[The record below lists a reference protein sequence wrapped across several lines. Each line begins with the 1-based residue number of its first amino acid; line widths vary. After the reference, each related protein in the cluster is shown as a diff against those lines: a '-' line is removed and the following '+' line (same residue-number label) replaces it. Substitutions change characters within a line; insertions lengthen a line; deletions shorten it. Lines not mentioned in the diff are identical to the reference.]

1 MRESKARTYSFI
13 TAILLALIIAG
24 VFYVVNQESGSSAP
38 ALSAASAIITPT
50 VNLVKSLD
58 GYSGRGFGGV
68 AAIAVIA
75 LLTIGLS
82 TKERSV
88 RSIFYATICAVI
100 GQFFLVNRELC
111 ALIGRYLG
119 LFATNPIYSP
129 NREEAW
135 LAITCGV
142 FFYCLALILFIRA
155 TKREHLDTYDFGR
168 ADSARYGGLDAIL
181 LLSACAVGLIFR
193 TYALNVIADSFEGE
207 LSPYS
212 AGASSLKGMLLANRG
227 TNGPWSPLGILYY
240 LPIFLTTKVFGTTL
254 VALRLSSALVGVL
267 TIPLVYLLAARLS
280 GRIGAILA
288 SALFALNCLHIGW
301 SRTDIHPHG
310 VTTWP
315 ALLMCW
321 FLIKA
326 YDTKKLAWACGVA
339 LMMGLSWHQ
348 YPSGQS
354 AVVAP
359 IIAIIL
365 FWLTNRRTLPL
376 TRTQTTLVA
385 TGLAL
390 WAIGLPFSYWL
401 ADGRWQFINPFTL
414 TGPRALWGHE
424 GQPLSQFEIFTLVI
438 TNALKHL
445 WDVIQGI
452 FYRQPYIF
460 HQEWLPY
467 TDSVLGRTV
476 AWLEVPFSVLGFL
489 IIVRSIKSFESA
501 VMLAWIIAAIL
512 PGILSEHAYPKRLS
526 TLFPAI
532 DIVAAIGMASL
543 IHYGIT
549 ESRSKWRGLIGA
561 TAFVSIFAT
570 YAAFTSW
577 SWFSG
582 RYWRYGLPAEIAF
595 AERLKESI
603 TPGTIVIADLNRSY
617 EAGKYLYLTLDHLA
631 DPRNRPNIW
640 LPATTPVVPY
650 LIKNPNLAQAHFSG
664 TMPYLW
670 TKLREQVKE
679 TAAHTEWKRV
689 LFVIQEGPEDR
700 SENINN
706 VQLASTRCTT
716 PNISRITR
724 ERSALNTLVLIEC
737 SFLELGSQGGE

>member
-1 MRESKARTYSFI
+1 ML
-13 TAILLALIIAG
+13 LLAC
-24 VFYVVNQESGSSAP
+24 
-38 ALSAASAIITPT
+38 AI
-50 VNLVKSLD
+50 
-58 GYSGRGFGGV
+58 
-68 AAIAVIA
+68 
-75 LLTIGLS
+75 
-82 TKERSV
+82 
-88 RSIFYATICAVI
+88 
-100 GQFFLVNRELC
+100 
-111 ALIGRYLG
+111 
-119 LFATNPIYSP
+119 
-129 NREEAW
+129 
-135 LAITCGV
+135 
-142 FFYCLALILFIRA
+142 
-155 TKREHLDTYDFGR
+155 
-168 ADSARYGGLDAIL
+168 
-181 LLSACAVGLIFR
+181 GLIFR

-240 LPIFLTTKVFGTTL
+240 LPIYSTTKIFGTTL

-280 GRIGAILA
+280 GRIGALLA
-288 SALFALNCLHIGW
+288 ASLFALNCLHIGW

-315 ALLMCW
+315 TLLMCW

-326 YDTKKLAWACGVA
+326 YDTKKIGWACGVA

-359 IIAIIL
+359 VIAVVL
-365 FWLTNRRTLPL
+365 YWMTNRRSLPL

-424 GQPLSQFEIFTLVI
+424 GQPLSQIEITGLVV

-445 WDVIQGI
+445 GDVLQGI

-467 TDSVLGRTV
+467 TESVLGRTV
-476 AWLEVPFSVLGFL
+476 AWLEVPFSLLGFL
-489 IIVRSIKSFESA
+489 IILRSIKSFESA
-501 VMLAWIIAAIL
+501 VMLGWIIAAIL

-532 DIVAAIGMASL
+532 DIVAALGMATL
-543 IHYGIT
+543 VHYGIT
-549 ESRSKWRGLIGA
+549 RYRSKWRGLVGA
-561 TAFVSIFAT
+561 TAFVVIFAA
-570 YAAFTSW
+570 YAAFTTW

-595 AERLKESI
+595 AERLKEAI

-631 DPRNRPNIW
+631 DPSSRPNIW
-640 LPATTPVVPY
+640 LPATTPTVPY
-650 LIKNPNLAQAHFSG
+650 LIRNPLMAQQHLPG
-664 TMPYLW
+664 TMPYIW
-670 TKLREQVKE
+670 TKLRDQVVE
-679 TAAHTEWKRV
+679 STSYSEWNKI
-689 LFVIQEGPEDR
+689 LFIIQEGPEDR

-706 VQLASTRCTT
+706 VQLASTRCAT
-716 PNISRITR
+716 PNISRLTR

-737 SFLELGSQGGE
+737 PFSEFRGQ